1 MRVTDTTLA
10 NQLSG
15 DLESQQ
21 ATITSLDEELSSG
34 QALTKPSDNPVAAAD
49 TLGYSARSR
58 RPPPTRATPRPPK
71 HGWA

>member
-21 ATITSLDEELSSG
+21 ATITSLDEELSSC
-34 QALTKPSDNPVAAAD
+34 LLYT
-49 TLGYSARSR
+49 SR
-58 RPPPTRATPRPPK
+58 CV
-71 HGWA
+71 